1 MPYISVTALSHP
13 GLRREHNEDSLVVGP
28 WTLCATVTENPQ
40 TMAFPLGRPLVV
52 AVADGIGGQPAGEVA
67 SSLVVRRL
75 ALFGPA
81 LDGEEAVR
89 DALGMCNHA
98 VYAAAD
104 RAPELSTMGTTVA
117 GVVILEQE
125 LLVFNVGDSR
135 VIEVGPSGDGSA
147 GNGGPA
153 GARAATDDTL
163 HQLSV
168 DDSPALARGR
178 RTTSIITQA
187 LGGAPAFSAIT
198 PHVSRSPL
206 TPGTRMLVCSDGL
219 TDPVLDNEIDDI
231 LRAHDGGRAVFE
243 LWKAAMAAGGPD
255 NVTIALVSVT
265 G

>member
-28 WTLCATVTENPQ
+28 WTLCGTVTENPQ

-75 ALFGPA
+75 GLFGPA

-135 VIEVGPSGDGSA
+135 VIEVGPA
-147 GNGGPA
+147 GNGDG
-153 GARAATDDTL
+153 GRAASDDTL

-168 DDSPALARGR
+168 DDSPALPRGR
-178 RTTSIITQA
+178 RTTSIVTQA
-187 LGGAPAFSAIT
+187 LGGAPTFSAIT
-198 PHVSRSPL
+198 PHVSTSPL

-243 LWKAAMAAGGPD
+243 LWKAAMSAGGPD
-255 NVTIALVSVT
+255 NVTIALVSVA

>member
-1 MPYISVTALSHP
+1 
-13 GLRREHNEDSLVVGP
+13 
-28 WTLCATVTENPQ
+28 
-40 TMAFPLGRPLVV
+40 
-52 AVADGIGGQPAGEVA
+52 
-67 SSLVVRRL
+67 
-75 ALFGPA
+75 
-81 LDGEEAVR
+81 
-89 DALGMCNHA
+89 
-98 VYAAAD
+98 
-104 RAPELSTMGTTVA
+104 MGTTVA
-117 GVVILEQE
+117 GVVILEGE

-135 VIEVGPSGDGSA
+135 VIEVGPAGDGSTDH
-147 GNGGPA
+147 GGPA